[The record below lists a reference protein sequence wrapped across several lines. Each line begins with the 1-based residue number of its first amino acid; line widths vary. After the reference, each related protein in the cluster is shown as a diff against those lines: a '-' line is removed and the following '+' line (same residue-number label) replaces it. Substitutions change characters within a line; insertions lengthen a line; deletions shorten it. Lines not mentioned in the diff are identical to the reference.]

1 MKPLTLVFL
10 IFAAFPLLV
19 VAADKIH
26 DDQELDAVILRTNE
40 LYLDSKFDEAIAAI
54 REMENTHP
62 GNPAVS
68 YFTANGYWW
77 KIFRL
82 YVYDKDARDPEFDKK
97 FDFYLNETI
106 RRSEALLAKNRRDMK
121 ALFYLGNAYS
131 LKSRVKG
138 LRASYFSAGR
148 DAAKGKGYLEQV
160 LKMDPQQY
168 EAYYNIGV
176 YNYLADTLPGYA
188 KVLKVFLFMPGGS
201 KKKGLALLKTAG
213 EKSSYFG
220 VESRLILARFYA
232 DFEDQPLEALKI
244 VQEFHNRH
252 PDNAWFHYWKGTLYS
267 DEINDYAEAQK
278 IYEDVLR
285 KCKQGVSGYTSELRN
300 QAWLKLA
307 RCLSRQLHPERAI
320 EELRALIAEKPS
332 QPAWILPRA
341 YTELG
346 NTLDQTGM
354 RQEALAAYNRVLTL
368 PDYRD
373 SHQQARNLR
382 TQKYNQKAA
391 DIYKLNLDGRR
402 LTAESRFTEAEKA
415 LQEVLAKYPN
425 NEQTLYALGELHYEK
440 RDFDKAGEIFRD
452 IIRRNPKEPK
462 WLVPGTYVRLGQVY
476 EAIKQADRAR
486 IAYEKALDEKTLP
499 SDDRNIAKRALKVIG
514 RNG

>member
-1 MKPLTLVFL
+1 MK
-10 IFAAFPLLV
+10 AK
-19 VAADKIH
+19 DKP
-26 DDQELDAVILRTNE
+26 AVIFRTNE
-40 LYLDSKFDEAIAAI
+40 LYLDSKFDEAITAV
-54 REMENTHP
+54 RELENTHP

-97 FDFYLNETI
+97 FDFYLDETI
-106 RRSEALLAKNRRDMK
+106 RRSEALLAKNRQDIK

-138 LRASYFSAGR
+138 LRGSYFSAGR

-160 LKMDPQQY
+160 LKMDPQQHD
-168 EAYYNIGV
+168 AFYNIGV

-188 KVLKVFLFMPGGS
+188 KVLKAFLFMPGGS
-201 KKKGLALLKTAG
+201 KKKGLSLLKTAG

-220 VESRLILARFYA
+220 IEARLILARFYA
-232 DFEDQPLEALKI
+232 DFEEQPFEALKI
-244 VQEFHNRH
+244 VQEFHGKH

-267 DEINDYAEAQK
+267 DEINDYGQAQA
-278 IYEDVLR
+278 IYEQVLT
-285 KCKQGVSGYTSELRN
+285 KCKQAVPGYTAELRN

-307 RCLSRQLHPERAI
+307 RCLTRQLYPEKAI
-320 EELRALIAEKPS
+320 EELKALIAEKPK
-332 QPAWILPRA
+332 QPSWILPRA
-341 YTELG
+341 YVELG
-346 NTLDQTGM
+346 DTLDLIGM
-354 RQEALAAYNRVLTL
+354 RQDALVAYNKVLTL

-373 SHQQARNLR
+373 SHEQARNHR
-382 TQKYNQKAA
+382 TQKYNQTAA
-391 DIYKLNLDGRR
+391 DIFRLNLEGRR
-402 LTAESRFTEAEKA
+402 LIAAGKFDEAEKA
-415 LQEVLAKYPN
+415 LQDVLSKHPN
-425 NEQTLYALGELHYEK
+425 NEQTLYALGELHYARNEH
-440 RDFDKAGEIFRD
+440 DKAGEVFRD

-486 IAYEKALDEKTLP
+486 VAYEKALDAKTLA
-499 SDDRNIAKRALKVIG
+499 SDDRNIAKRALKSIG